1 MKFNYMVL
9 FTAMM
14 LVLTACSNDKAE
26 TNSDSVNDG
35 ETARENSALEH
46 GVTDQSGVGF
56 EMAGGKIEEAKDV
69 PKEERQAILTAFDT
83 YMTAFNE
90 EDLETYLSV
99 IAKDP
104 EGFDYDKE
112 KTFVEETFAEYK
124 LNRTAENITL
134 IKYNE
139 KQAQVF
145 ATLQISME
153 QEATGAKLD
162 RSGRQV
168 TVFANEDGEWRIT
181 SVFFIGDTA
190 E

>member
-1 MKFNYMVL
+1 MKFKYIVFLALTAL
-9 FTAMM
+9 F
-14 LVLTACSNDKAE
+14 LTACGNEKAE
-26 TNSDSVNDG
+26 TNSNSANDG
-35 ETARENSALEH
+35 ETASDNSALEH
-46 GVTDQSGVGF
+46 GVTDQSEVGF

-99 IAKDP
+99 IASNP
-104 EGFDYDKE
+104 EGFDYAEEKE
-112 KTFVEETFAEYK
+112 FVEDTFAEYNV
-124 LNRTAENITL
+124 NRTAEDITL
-134 IKYNE
+134 IKYDEN
-139 KQAQVF
+139 QAQVF
-145 ATLQISME
+145 ATLQMTLE
-153 QEATGAKLD
+153 QETTGAQVN

-168 TVFANEDGEWRIT
+168 TVFTNEDGEWRVT